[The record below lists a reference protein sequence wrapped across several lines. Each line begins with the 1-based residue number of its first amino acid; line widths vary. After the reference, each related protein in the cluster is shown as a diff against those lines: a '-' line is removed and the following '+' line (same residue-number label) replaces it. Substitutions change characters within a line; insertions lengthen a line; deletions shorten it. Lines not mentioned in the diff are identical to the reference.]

1 MLVIF
6 PVAHPCNRF
15 GLIMHASKN
24 SKPWTPFSF
33 FWFYC
38 CCIFIFEFQCLI
50 LVPLDSLRKI
60 GQFRF
65 LRFLISWKIEE
76 VMIFWSFGEK
86 HVLNIQFRPVF
97 LPLCD
102 LTIEFWD
109 EIIASSCSL
118 DFSMQFA
125 SLVCW
130 KRLRNEWVMIVGS
143 FDNKLKQFSSQ
154 LQQFI

>member
-1 MLVIF
+1 
-6 PVAHPCNRF
+6 
-15 GLIMHASKN
+15 MHASKN
-24 SKPWTPFSF
+24 PKPWTPFSF
-33 FWFYC
+33 FWFC
-38 CCIFIFEFQCLI
+38 CCCVFIFEFQCLI
-50 LVPLDSLRKI
+50 LMPLDSLRKI

-76 VMIFWSFGEK
+76 VMSILSFDAKTFETI
-86 HVLNIQFRPVF
+86 NFRPGF
-97 LPLCD
+97 LRFYV